1 MNFFICY
8 DISDDKLRLR
18 LSKLLLRSGCV
29 RVQKSVFV
37 ATDFER
43 AEMLRLKIK
52 VERLVCFVPRNGNVL
67 GAPASGAL
75 SLRDLEAVTASG
87 VRQSGASPND
97 SVLYIPLDND
107 AVKDVVWQGN
117 KHQWENLWKKED
129 GKFL

>member
-8 DISDDKLRLR
+8 DISDDKRRLR
-18 LSKLLLRSGCV
+18 LSKLLLRSGCQ

-43 AEMLRLKIK
+43 IEMLRLKNK
-52 VERLVCFVPRNGNVL
+52 VERLLNVL
-67 GAPASGAL
+67 ITEGSTL
-75 SLRDLEAVTASG
+75 D
-87 VRQSGASPND
+87 D

-117 KHQWENLWKKED
+117 RHKWENLWKKED